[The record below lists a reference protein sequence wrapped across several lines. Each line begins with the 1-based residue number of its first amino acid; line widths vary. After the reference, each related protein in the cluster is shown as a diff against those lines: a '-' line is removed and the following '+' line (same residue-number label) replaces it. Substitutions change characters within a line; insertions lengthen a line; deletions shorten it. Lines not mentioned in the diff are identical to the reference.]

1 MKNNDFYEWV
11 ELYFITFIF
20 IAFMS
25 VAYVVTHSDYFTLAM
40 PVMILLALGFAAF
53 IVLSV
58 IAVVVARNIC
68 YLTYRKARKAIKK
81 AIRKSRRDKVVITYG
96 SH

>member
-1 MKNNDFYEWV
+1 MKNKDLYEYA
-11 ELYFITFIF
+11 ELYFITFVF
-20 IAFMS
+20 IAFIS
-25 VAYVVTHSDYFTLAM
+25 IAYVVIHSDYFTLAM

-68 YLTYRKARKAIKK
+68 YLTYKKARKAIRM
-81 AIRKSRRDKVVITYG
+81 AIRKSRKEKAVITYG